1 VIKQTE
7 TVSPWKNIQRKL
19 IVQKYVGTQNWVK
32 GVLSTLIR
40 FPSIF
45 VISSLAQQ

>member
-1 VIKQTE
+1 M
-7 TVSPWKNIQRKL
+7 

-45 VISSLAQQ
+45 VISSLAQQLQIRYLSPEFPYGSI